1 MVDIVARDR
10 PNVKNAILPLPTGR
24 TAIKLER
31 PRRPSPDPAAH
42 LDRRLKPAR
51 RLAI

>member
-1 MVDIVARDR
+1 MADLVARAR
-10 PNVKNAILPLPTGR
+10 QNVKNPILPLPAGR